1 MTDLT
6 EARWR
11 RLAALLAPFH
21 EQAVA
26 TARRLCRS
34 TADGDDLYQEAVLR
48 AFDKLDTLRDESKF
62 RSWFFVTLLSRHRSR
77 ARRSFWKRMLPWEAA
92 FPSGAEPASEDG
104 SRWGEQTIET
114 RRMSAAL
121 ATLPPVQREAIVLF
135 ELDGFSIEE
144 IATMQQVSLSAIK
157 SRLVRG
163 RERLRRHYE
172 RLGLASAATS
182 PHRDAQVVGR
192 VNSIPRLVPTA
203 AVGKERSH
211 D

>member
-1 MTDLT
+1 MTVLT

-34 TADGDDLYQEAVLR
+34 SAEGDDLYQEAVLR

-77 ARRSFWKRMLPWEAA
+77 SRRSFWKRMLPWEAA
-92 FPSGAEPASEDG
+92 FLDGAEPAKADG
-104 SRWGEQTIET
+104 SRWGEQALET
-114 RRMSAAL
+114 RRMITAL
-121 ATLPPVQREAIVLF
+121 ATLPPEQREAIVLF

-172 RLGLASAATS
+172 RLGLAPSARREAMPSPTS
-182 PHRDAQVVGR
+182 M
-192 VNSIPRLVPTA
+192 PRLIPTPV
-203 AVGKERSH
+203 VGKERSH
-211 D
+211 E